1 MAEPSFLCSLKHSS
15 FPAGVSC
22 TQVPRVLGEL
32 RPRGAVVWRTGGLG
46 GHVTLRKALEPPNP
60 GGADSA
66 ALLGTSFCWLQLRF
80 SAALCKKQTWEP
92 FWAASQIR
100 SHTGSLPTSGT
111 RTNALLGLGDGVGL
125 AGQQKSSPEQTQ
137 PFSGCLLYAQG
148 GKLRTLCTSSS

>member
-32 RPRGAVVWRTGGLG
+32 RPRGAAVWRTGRLG
-46 GHVTLRKALEPPNP
+46 GRVTLKKALQPPNP

-66 ALLGTSFCWLQLRF
+66 PLLGTSFCWLQLRF
-80 SAALCKKQTWEP
+80 SAALCKKQAWEP

-100 SHTGSLPTSGT
+100 SHRGSLPTSGT
-111 RTNALLGLGDGVGL
+111 RTTALLGLGDGVCL
-125 AGQQKSSPEQTQ
+125 AGQQKSSPDQTQ
-137 PFSGCLLYAQG
+137 TFTGCLLYAQG
-148 GKLRTLCTSSS
+148 GKLRTLHTSSS

>member
-46 GHVTLRKALEPPNP
+46 GRVTLKKALEPPNP

-66 ALLGTSFCWLQLRF
+66 PLLGTSFCWLQLRF
-80 SAALCKKQTWEP
+80 SAALCKKQAWEP

-100 SHTGSLPTSGT
+100 SHRGSLPTSGI
-111 RTNALLGLGDGVGL
+111 RTTALLGLGDGVCL
-125 AGQQKSSPEQTQ
+125 AGQQKSSPDQTK
-137 PFSGCLLYAQG
+137 PFTGCLLYAQG
-148 GKLRTLCTSSS
+148 GKLRT

>member
-32 RPRGAVVWRTGGLG
+32 RPRGAAVWRTGRLG
-46 GHVTLRKALEPPNP
+46 GRVTLKKALEPPNP

-66 ALLGTSFCWLQLRF
+66 PLLGTSFCWLQLRF
-80 SAALCKKQTWEP
+80 SAALCKKQAWEP

-100 SHTGSLPTSGT
+100 SHRGSLPTSGT
-111 RTNALLGLGDGVGL
+111 RTTALLGLGDGVCL
-125 AGQQKSSPEQTQ
+125 AGQQKSSPDQTQ
-137 PFSGCLLYAQG
+137 PFTGCLLYAQG
-148 GKLRTLCTSSS
+148 GKLRTLHTSSS